1 MIEREVKIEFTEKED
16 PLELLRGLNPL
27 EESDWAFEDNW
38 VVDYPDGR
46 LKERGLLFRLRK
58 SGERWF
64 LTFKKPP
71 AGAPDP
77 RFKTLE
83 EWQTEMGEGEG
94 FLGVLAELGLLPVFR
109 YQKFRKD
116 FHFLG
121 GIASLDR
128 TPFALFIELE
138 GSEEFI
144 FRFTRGLGK
153 SPEDFLTSNYHT
165 LFRERGGEGDMVFPS
180 R

>member
-1 MIEREVKIEFTEKED
+1 MIEREVKIEFTEKEN

-94 FLGVLAELGLLPVFR
+94 FLGVLAELGLLQIGRAHV
-109 YQKFRKD
+109 
-116 FHFLG
+116 
-121 GIASLDR
+121 
-128 TPFALFIELE
+128 
-138 GSEEFI
+138 
-144 FRFTRGLGK
+144 
-153 SPEDFLTSNYHT
+153 
-165 LFRERGGEGDMVFPS
+165 
-180 R
+180 